1 MEREPQRVTAEEY
14 VRRIRAL
21 LSRGGL
27 NHALP
32 RRQRDLWIVLHAIAR
47 RFSETERLTEIE
59 ANARIADFLLGP
71 GRFLELDRATLRRAM
86 VDEGFLDRDPAGHS
100 YRASPRHERRVVFE
114 DPPAVEGIP
123 GIEPR
128 PIEG

>member
-1 MEREPQRVTAEEY
+1 MEREPQRIATDEY
-14 VRRIRAL
+14 ARRIRAL

-27 NHALP
+27 NRALP

-47 RFSETERLTEIE
+47 RFSENDRLSEVE

-71 GRFLELDRATLRRAM
+71 GRFLELDRVTLRRAL

-100 YRASPRHERRVVFE
+100 YRASRRHQRRVVFE
-114 DPPAVEGIP
+114 APPAVEAILGL
-123 GIEPR
+123 EPR
-128 PIEG
+128 PA